1 MRLNGLGVVM
11 YLLMTGWLLFAS
23 IGRLV
28 IELSADQVDWL
39 PFVGIV
45 LGALA
50 LAGIGLGRVVDDD
63 RERERER
70 DQRRSVR

>member
-1 MRLNGLGVVM
+1 VRLNGLGVAM

-23 IGRLV
+23 IGRLM
-28 IELSADQVDWL
+28 IELSADEVDWL

-50 LAGIGLGRVVDDD
+50 LAGIGLGRVVDDGRAGD
-63 RERERER
+63 REER
-70 DQRRSVR
+70 RRTVK

>member
-23 IGRLV
+23 VGRLM

-50 LAGIGLGRVVDDD
+50 LAGIGLGRVVDDGH
-63 RERERER
+63 ERQ
-70 DQRRSVR
+70 QRRTVR

>member
-1 MRLNGLGVVM
+1 LNGLGVAM

-23 IGRLV
+23 IGRLM
-28 IELSADQVDWL
+28 IELGSDQVDWL

-50 LAGIGLGRVVDDD
+50 LAGIGLGRVVDDG
-63 RERERER
+63 REREHERER
-70 DQRRSVR
+70 RRSVR

>member
-1 MRLNGLGVVM
+1 M

-23 IGRLV
+23 IGRLM

-50 LAGIGLGRVVDDD
+50 LAGIGFGRVVDDHD
-63 RERERER
+63 RDHDR
-70 DQRRSVR
+70 RRSGAQRDSVT

>member
-1 MRLNGLGVVM
+1 MRLNGLGVAM

-23 IGRLV
+23 ISRLV
-28 IELSADQVDWL
+28 IELSAGQVDWL

-50 LAGIGLGRVVDDD
+50 VAGIGLGRFVDEGREGEGD
-63 RERERER
+63 R
-70 DQRRSVR
+70 RRTVR

>member
-1 MRLNGLGVVM
+1 MNGLGVAM

-23 IGRLV
+23 ISRLM
-28 IELSADQVDWL
+28 IELSADEVDWL

-50 LAGIGLGRVVDDD
+50 VAGIGLGRVVDDG
-63 RERERER
+63 REGERER
-70 DQRRSVR
+70 RRTIR

>member
-1 MRLNGLGVVM
+1 LNGLGVAM

-28 IELSADQVDWL
+28 IELSSDRVDWL

-50 LAGIGLGRVVDDD
+50 LAGIGLGRVVDER
-63 RERERER
+63 REREHERER
-70 DQRRSVR
+70 RRSVR

>member
-1 MRLNGLGVVM
+1 MNGLGVAM

-23 IGRLV
+23 VGRLM

-39 PFVGIV
+39 PFVGIA

-50 LAGIGLGRVVDDD
+50 LGGIGFGRVVDDGRSRD
-63 RERERER
+63 GEREP
-70 DQRRSVR
+70 RRTVR

>member
-1 MRLNGLGVVM
+1 LNGLGVAM

-23 IGRLV
+23 ISRLM
-28 IELSADQVDWL
+28 IELSADEVDWL

-50 LAGIGLGRVVDDD
+50 LAGIGFARVVDEG
-63 RERERER
+63 RTRQVERERHR
-70 DQRRSVR
+70 TVR